1 MFSAHSTAKI
11 APLVRE
17 TGLFAHGMSTI
28 MSISVY
34 ATPGSQGSRNIS
46 GKLGAE
52 KMRNSGMICIY
63 LLRQLMREIIE
74 LVAHLLILTKNE
86 TNSFIVDEILF
97 VSL

>member
-46 GKLGAE
+46 GTLGAE

-74 LVAHLLILTKNE
+74 LVAHLLILKE
-86 TNSFIVDEILF
+86 KRILSLLMKSYSFHFE
-97 VSL
+97 